1 MSIKNTLKI
10 FFLTGIA
17 ALITGCDLEIQKP
30 YKFQPEVFPLVT
42 FEDQTVWE
50 WLQTQKSPNGLAAV
64 DEFKFDYLIEA
75 IQLTGLQEEF
85 NRKGDKRTFLL
96 LNNNAFDDANEILQ
110 TLTGSTKNTLKSAN
124 VGRLKNVLLYH
135 VVEEY
140 VLQIPTLE
148 VIDQEYMFQTMIPG
162 EDGKIVMKRNDRYS
176 ISVNNTTSLSTT
188 ARAANVRSHNFRFNN
203 GIGHVLNDYVR
214 NKPF

>member
-1 MSIKNTLKI
+1 M
-10 FFLTGIA
+10 
-17 ALITGCDLEIQKP
+17 TGCDLEIQKP
-30 YKFQPEVFPLVT
+30 YDFKPEVFPLAT
-42 FEDQTVWE
+42 FENQTVWE
-50 WLQTQKSPNGLAAV
+50 WLQTQKSPGGLAAV
-64 DEFKFDYLIEA
+64 DQYKFDFLIEA

-110 TLTGSTKNTLKSAN
+110 TLTGSTKKTLKDAD

-135 VVEEY
+135 IVEEY
-140 VLQIPTLE
+140 ILQIPTLQ
-148 VIDQEYMFQTMIPG
+148 VIDQEYTFQTLIPG

-176 ISVNNTTSLSTT
+176 IAVNSTTSLSTT
-188 ARAANVRSHNFRFNN
+188 SRAANVRSHNFQFNN
-203 GIGHVLNDYVR
+203 GIGHILNDYVQ